1 MKTRIGLFI
10 ITSLILNSCLLFDSN
25 PETSQDRATPRGL
38 YLQGEPLPH
47 ENSCAV
53 LPSGITGWWTGN
65 GSYTDTLNAQ
75 RVGIP
80 YGEASFAEAYTGQGF
95 NFDGMGDRI
104 VLSGTENLN
113 PTQEFTIETW
123 LFLRQPISYAG
134 VVTKGNLSTF
144 EESYGL
150 FIYGS
155 SGKLSFIVNG
165 YGNSIGRT
173 ILVGPTVPLNT
184 WVHAVATFS
193 GTTMKIYMDGYLR
206 ITKEH
211 LMGIAPSLQ
220 PIQIGMYEKSSDP
233 ASTSGFNGLIDE
245 VGIYNRALSDQEVFD
260 LYNAGKLG
268 KCYPQPI
275 VTPPSDSQPTPVT
288 PPIDSQTTP
297 VIPPTDSQT
306 TPVTPPTDSQTTPV
320 IPPTD
325 SQTTPVTPPIDSQ
338 ATPVIPPTDSQT
350 TPVTPPIDSQATPVL
365 PPLDTL
371 RDCAKIQ
378 ALVQACLDSNSLTP
392 CLLLRRGI
400 KKDTAW
406 EQREQRRLL
415 IRKMYDTRKQ
425 VKQCIDQEKPQK
437 ILKELLKE
445 ARRQQPQEKKSV
457 VRPAKK
463 R

>member
-306 TPVTPPTDSQTTPV
+306 TPVTPP
-320 IPPTD
+320 
-325 SQTTPVTPPIDSQ
+325 
-338 ATPVIPPTDSQT
+338 
-350 TPVTPPIDSQATPVL
+350 IDSQATPVL